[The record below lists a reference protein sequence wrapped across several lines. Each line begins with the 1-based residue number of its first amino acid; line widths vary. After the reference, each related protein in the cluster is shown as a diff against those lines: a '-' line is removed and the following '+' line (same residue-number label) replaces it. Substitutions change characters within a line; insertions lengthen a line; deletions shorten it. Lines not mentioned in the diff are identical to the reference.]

1 LDAFGAL
8 AGVLGA
14 RCFEL
19 WANGFPVGASC
30 WACTAFSWFAR
41 VANMVAV
48 GKARIDGGIRF
59 CVARAVDVY
68 MVVPVQDIEPG
79 GRE

>member
-1 LDAFGAL
+1 LVRRGST
-8 AGVLGA
+8 V
-14 RCFEL
+14 
-19 WANGFPVGASC
+19 GFS
-30 WACTAFSWFAR
+30 
-41 VANMVAV
+41 
-48 GKARIDGGIRF
+48 F